1 MYRYFI
7 FSILFLS
14 CFVAG
19 SAQSTKSRM
28 DSIPNKWLNGLRL
41 EVNVAPIINT
51 LLLNKETFTY
61 EAAIQAN
68 VMQKYFPV
76 FEMGFA
82 GADHTAS
89 NNINFKTNG
98 MFSRIGLDF
107 NIMKPKKK
115 QTPTNNLFLVGVR
128 VGFSNFK
135 YDLKNVILTDEYW
148 NQTQNRDFLDESTTK
163 VWFEISGGMRV
174 EIVKNVFMG
183 WTIRSKNFF
192 KEEAVGKLNPWFVP
206 GYGISSGSKWSLVY
220 AVGYSF

>member
-1 MYRYFI
+1 M
-7 FSILFLS
+7 LS
-14 CFVAG
+14 SFVTG
-19 SAQSTKSRM
+19 SAQSNKSRV
-28 DSIPNKWLNGLRL
+28 DSIPKTWFNGLRL
-41 EVNVAPIINT
+41 EVNVAPIVNT

-98 MFSRIGLDF
+98 MFSRIGLDL
-107 NIMKPKKK
+107 NIIKPKKK
-115 QTPTNNLFLVGVR
+115 QVPTNNLFLVGVR

-135 YDLKNVILTDEYW
+135 YDLNNVLLTDEYW
-148 NQTQNRDFLDESTTK
+148 NQTQNKNFLNESAAK

-174 EIVKNVFMG
+174 EVFKNLYMG
-183 WTIRSKNFF
+183 WTVRNKNFF
-192 KEEAVGKLNPWFVP
+192 KEEAVGKLSPWFVP
-206 GYGISSGSKWSLVY
+206 GYGINSGSKWSLVY